1 MCLLANINYFYMC
14 TSLIKN
20 KHILFPNINVIRAHY
35 IILFLHERL
44 LKMNVFISILGAQ
57 LFPYNVSQYE
67 LSDLNINTLMYI
79 HNHID
84 DTQKQ
89 IIKLWG
95 LFPLS

>member
-1 MCLLANINYFYMC
+1 MLRAIYD
-14 TSLIKN
+14 KN
-20 KHILFPNINVIRAHY
+20 KHILFPNINVIRAQY

-57 LFPYNVSQYE
+57 LFPYNVSQYK
-67 LSDLNINTLMYI
+67 LSDLNIITLMYI

-84 DTQKQ
+84 DTQKK